1 MLSGLHKNRTLGHGQ
16 QVTMQPELPV
26 MNWVLSLSDPPS
38 HKEGMCSN
46 TVTSAGRGVHMVMP
60 EQAPQAQRSHRKKWP
75 RCPWPPLSSSA
86 FSPAQPAPTASWGVP
101 PDQPAKD
108 PRLGLGPDG
117 STRCADTAPKWTAKP
132 HSLSLGH
139 FPRTAVEQNPLSG
152 QDLGTAPGS
161 HSTWNEN

>member
-1 MLSGLHKNRTLGHGQ
+1 MNR
-16 QVTMQPELPV
+16 
-26 MNWVLSLSDPPS
+26 VLSLSDPPS
-38 HKEGMCSN
+38 HKEGVCSN

-101 PDQPAKD
+101 ISQQRTQDWAW
-108 PRLGLGPDG
+108 GLDG

-139 FPRTAVEQNPLSG
+139 FPGTAVEQNPLSG
-152 QDLGTAPGS
+152 QDLGTAPGCS
-161 HSTWNEN
+161 LHLE